1 MGEQSQY
8 ILLYLAER
16 CLILLQRLLVERNE
30 RSMIVDVQN
39 ACSFLA
45 FQGIFYEEIRGVEI
59 EKRKKF
65 EKKSRKMLHLKKKG
79 ISLQLFF
86 SMLKSSW
93 LYSHSVEHIHI
104 KGVFLAL

>member
-8 ILLYLAER
+8 NLLYLAER

-45 FQGIFYEEIRGVEI
+45 FQGIFM
-59 EKRKKF
+59 KK
-65 EKKSRKMLHLKKKG
+65 
-79 ISLQLFF
+79 
-86 SMLKSSW
+86 
-93 LYSHSVEHIHI
+93 
-104 KGVFLAL
+104 